1 MKNFFQMFDF
11 PIIQG
16 KIDST
21 VLNWIIVTQ
30 NYAKQHFG
38 DQNPIDKT
46 VFIKDLDSEK
56 DHGCVARIVAVI
68 EDLPANSSIQPTFLL
83 TVESS
88 QKIGIYSIGDVVPP
102 IPIFNLHQR
111 QTSPSSNE

>member
-1 MKNFFQMFDF
+1 MFDF

-56 DHGCVARIVAVI
+56 
-68 EDLPANSSIQPTFLL
+68 TM
-83 TVESS
+83 
-88 QKIGIYSIGDVVPP
+88 DV
-102 IPIFNLHQR
+102 
-111 QTSPSSNE
+111 

>member
-1 MKNFFQMFDF
+1 MFDF

-21 VLNWIIVTQ
+21 VLNWIVVTQ

-38 DQNPIDKT
+38 GQNPIDKT

-68 EDLPANSSIQPTFLL
+68 EDLPANSSIQSDIFIDSRVISKNRDILYWGCLL
-83 TVESS
+83 
-88 QKIGIYSIGDVVPP
+88 Y
-102 IPIFNLHQR
+102 
-111 QTSPSSNE
+111 TSRCV